1 MFCDYSHLN
10 NLDYI
15 FFLFF
20 IFSFFFTFASYLG
33 EGQAEVE
40 EQEHLREVYGLRQRQ
55 YLRSGRFHRRVLSRD
70 CVVLKIVKSKG

>member
-10 NLDYI
+10 NLDQI
-15 FFLFF
+15 FFHFF
-20 IFSFFFTFASYLG
+20 IFFTFASYLG
-33 EGQAEVE
+33 EAQAEVE